1 MSEEAGPARR
11 RRRRGARGSGGRSRG
26 PRQRPRP
33 HGPPRDETHI
43 GVDRPSVAERLAA
56 VDGLLDG
63 SVTDAG
69 GLWSRATA
77 WILRIA
83 LEQVVDELWIR
94 VAPELMRC
102 PMRAQLLALR
112 TFAGP
117 FTAAR
122 IATLWSAL
130 SHAAHHH
137 DYELAPAVIE
147 LRRWREET
155 ARIAD
160 ELATIG

>member
-1 MSEEAGPARR
+1 MSAGNRRGGPARSSR
-11 RRRRGARGSGGRSRG
+11 RRPDRHRRPGR
-26 PRQRPRP
+26 RPN
-33 HGPPRDETHI
+33 PPEAP
-43 GVDRPSVAERLAA
+43 RPSVAQRLET
-56 VDGLLDG
+56 VDRLLAG
-63 SVTDAG
+63 TVTDAG
-69 GLWSRATA
+69 GLWPRATA

-83 LEQVVDELWIR
+83 LEQLVDELWAR

-112 TFAGP
+112 AFTGP

-130 SHAAHHH
+130 SHATHHH
-137 DYELAPAVIE
+137 DYELAPGATE

-155 ARIAD
+155 AAIAAD
-160 ELATIG
+160 LSAVR

>member
-1 MSEEAGPARR
+1 MSTARMCPARPSPSGWPR
-11 RRRRGARGSGGRSRG
+11 WTGCSTAPSPTRVACGRG
-26 PRQRPRP
+26 RP
-33 HGPPRDETHI
+33 HGSC
-43 GVDRPSVAERLAA
+43 GF
-56 VDGLLDG
+56 
-63 SVTDAG
+63 
-69 GLWSRATA
+69 
-77 WILRIA
+77 A
-83 LEQVVDELWIR
+83 LEQVVDELWVR

-117 FTAAR
+117 LTAAR

-137 DYELAPAVIE
+137 DYELAPGVTE

-160 ELATIG
+160 ELAAIR

>member
-1 MSEEAGPARR
+1 M
-11 RRRRGARGSGGRSRG
+11 
-26 PRQRPRP
+26 
-33 HGPPRDETHI
+33 D
-43 GVDRPSVAERLAA
+43 D
-56 VDGLLDG
+56 LLDG
-63 SVTDAG
+63 TVTDAG

-83 LEQVVDELWIR
+83 LEQVVDELWAR
-94 VAPELMRC
+94 VAPELARC

-117 FTAAR
+117 LTAAR

-130 SHAAHHH
+130 SYATHHH
-137 DYELAPAVIE
+137 DYELAPGATE

-155 ARIAD
+155 ARIAA
-160 ELATIG
+160 ELAAVR

>member
-1 MSEEAGPARR
+1 MSEEATPAR
-11 RRRRGARGSGGRSRG
+11 RRRRGARGKGGSRG

-33 HGPPRDETHI
+33 HGPPRDDVPI

-63 SVTDAG
+63 TVTDAG

-94 VAPELMRC
+94 VAPELVRC

-117 FTAAR
+117 LTAAR

-137 DYELAPAVIE
+137 DYELAPGVTE

-160 ELATIG
+160 ELAGIG

>member
-1 MSEEAGPARR
+1 M
-11 RRRRGARGSGGRSRG
+11 
-26 PRQRPRP
+26 
-33 HGPPRDETHI
+33 
-43 GVDRPSVAERLAA
+43 DRPSVAERLAA

-63 SVTDAG
+63 TVTDAG

-83 LEQVVDELWIR
+83 LEQVVDELWMR

-117 FTAAR
+117 LTAAR

-137 DYELAPAVIE
+137 DYELAPGVTE

-155 ARIAD
+155 ARIVE
-160 ELATIG
+160 ELAAIG

>member
-1 MSEEAGPARR
+1 MSEDGAPARR
-11 RRRRGARGSGGRSRG
+11 RRRRGTRGKGGRS
-26 PRQRPRP
+26 QRPRP
-33 HGPPRDETHI
+33 HGPPRDEFPA

-63 SVTDAG
+63 TVTDAG

-83 LEQVVDELWIR
+83 LEQVVDELWMR

-160 ELATIG
+160 ELAAIG